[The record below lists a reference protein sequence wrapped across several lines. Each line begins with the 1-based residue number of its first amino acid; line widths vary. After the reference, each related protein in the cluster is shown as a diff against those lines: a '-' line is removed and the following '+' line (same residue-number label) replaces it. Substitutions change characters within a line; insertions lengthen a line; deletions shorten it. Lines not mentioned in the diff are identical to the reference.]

1 MDEENKFLSDNSEE
15 SEKDSSSPAGNK
27 NAISADLIRGHINTI
42 ILRTL
47 YERDKYGYEIIEEI
61 ENKSR
66 GQYTLKQPT
75 LYSALKRLETQGYI
89 TAYWKTDEVTLGGR
103 RKYYTLTDSGREIT
117 ERNQAEWEYSR
128 TVIDNL
134 ISDRSFDFSKPAPT
148 PVDFHI
154 LKKSTSRVPVVKTD
168 DENYEDEDKYSKY
181 EYTYEKEYKH
191 EDKFE
196 EKPEDK
202 YEHEDKFDKVQEP
215 SDGLR
220 DIKIIHEVVVVK
232 DDSSEKESEPEA
244 VTREETEI
252 KEELPEVK
260 IDSEIVAVKDEVVYY
275 EAVPSQPPVTTP
287 DQLNTVAEPEIQNEQ
302 TESEFVTT
310 SSQKN
315 FESEDDFEEELEEE
329 IEQER
334 HEEVPP
340 MDEEQRRRVHE
351 NYLRLISEPVKAP
364 PREVEPV
371 PIAEEIDTDKLI
383 YNNKPET
390 ERDYRNLINKLY
402 VKTVK
407 RPPQEQTYSKKV
419 APANKSEDLESKA
432 ASDGLKINSSEF
444 VISSSNKKSYNRG
457 SALFKSSLIITIVL
471 LLEFTLCLLFKKEL
485 GVTLAY
491 PFVIFALAGAQLLI
505 FGVLYYTDLGKNSR
519 KPSSALYM
527 TACIVITVIIIFII
541 FLVSLLTG
549 INFSSAGNVFAKLV
563 IPCIVALNIPLF
575 GLCFYALSK

>member
-1 MDEENKFLSDNSEE
+1 MDEENKFLSDYSEE
-15 SEKDSSSPAGNK
+15 SDKDDSSPASNK

-66 GQYTLKQPT
+66 GQYILKQPT

-134 ISDRSFDFSKPAPT
+134 ISDRSFDFSQPAPT

-154 LKKSTSRVPVVKTD
+154 LKKSTSRVPGVKS
-168 DENYEDEDKYSKY
+168 EEEKHEYEDKYKY
-181 EYTYEKEYKH
+181 DH
-191 EDKFE
+191 E
-196 EKPEDK
+196 EKPEN
-202 YEHEDKFDKVQEP
+202 ENF
-215 SDGLR
+215 DGLR

-232 DDSSEKESEPEA
+232 EDALEKDTEAETVKSSES
-244 VTREETEI
+244 EI
-252 KEELPEVK
+252 KEDLPEVK

-275 EAVPSQPPVTTP
+275 EAVPSNPPATTP
-287 DQLNTVAEPEIQNEQ
+287 DQLSQPSVQREQ
-302 TESEFVTT
+302 YPVVTAQAKTYES
-310 SSQKN
+310 
-315 FESEDDFEEELEEE
+315 DDELEEE
-329 IEQER
+329 LDEEIEQR
-334 HEEVPP
+334 RFEEVPP

-371 PIAEEIDTDKLI
+371 PVSEEIDTDKLI

-407 RPPQEQTYSKKV
+407 RPPQEQNYGKRV
-419 APANKSEDLESKA
+419 APSGKSEDLEAKA

-444 VISSSNKKSYNRG
+444 VISGSNKKSYNRG
-457 SALFKSSLIITIVL
+457 SALLKSSLIITIVL

-485 GVTLAY
+485 GISLAY
-491 PFVIFALAGAQLLI
+491 PFVIFAIAAAQLLI

-519 KPSSALYM
+519 KPASALYM
-527 TACIVITVIIIFII
+527 SACIVVTVIIIFII

-563 IPCIVALNIPLF
+563 IPCIVALNIPIF

>member
-1 MDEENKFLSDNSEE
+1 MEDKNQFLSEYSDK
-15 SEKDSSSPAGNK
+15 SEKDDISPASNK

-61 ENKSR
+61 ESKSR

-89 TAYWKTDEVTLGGR
+89 TAYWKTDEVSLGGR

-134 ISDRSFDFSKPAPT
+134 ISDRSFDFSRPAPT

-154 LKKSTSRVPVVKTD
+154 LKKSTSRVPVVKSE
-168 DENYEDEDKYSKY
+168 DEKYEDDKSNEKYAYEDRFEVKNEEKYITEDKPDKET
-181 EYTYEKEYKH
+181 EY
-191 EDKFE
+191 
-196 EKPEDK
+196 P
-202 YEHEDKFDKVQEP
+202 
-215 SDGLR
+215 DGLR
-220 DIKIIHEVVVVK
+220 DIKIIHEVVVVNK
-232 DDSSEKESEPEA
+232 NDDSEKESEPE
-244 VTREETEI
+244 TNKNNETELT
-252 KEELPEVK
+252 EELPEVK

-275 EAVPSQPPVTTP
+275 EAVPSNPPATTP
-287 DQLNTVAEPEIQNEQ
+287 DQLNLSNEPEQQ
-302 TESEFVTT
+302 LSGTAHKDDF
-310 SSQKN
+310 
-315 FESEDDFEEELEEE
+315 EDDDELEEELEET

-371 PIAEEIDTDKLI
+371 PVAEEIDTDKLI

-402 VKTVK
+402 IKTVK
-407 RPPQEQTYSKKV
+407 RPPQEQTYNKKV
-419 APANKSEDLESKA
+419 VTSNKSEDLEAKA
-432 ASDGLKINSSEF
+432 ASDGLKINSSDF

-457 SALFKSSLIITIVL
+457 GALFKSSLIITIVM

-485 GVTLAY
+485 GVSLAY
-491 PFVIFALAGAQLLI
+491 PFAIFAVAGAQLLV
-505 FGVLYYTDLGKNSR
+505 FAVLYYTDLGKNSR

-549 INFSSAGNVFAKLV
+549 INFSSVGNIFAKLV
-563 IPCIVALNIPLF
+563 IPCIVAINIPLF

>member
-1 MDEENKFLSDNSEE
+1 MRDIVLFIFTKSVDILCRNMVKLIKVYGGNTMDKENEFLSDYSEE
-15 SEKDSSSPAGNK
+15 SDKDDSSPAGNK

-89 TAYWKTDEVTLGGR
+89 TAYWKTDEVSLGGR

-134 ISDRSFDFSKPAPT
+134 ISDRSFDFSRPAPT

-154 LKKSTSRVPVVKTD
+154 LKKSTSRVPVVKSD
-168 DENYEDEDKYSKY
+168 DDKYEDEYG
-181 EYTYEKEYKH
+181 YEK
-191 EDKFE
+191 
-196 EKPEDK
+196 
-202 YEHEDKFDKVQEP
+202 DKVQNE
-215 SDGLR
+215 GLR
-220 DIKIIHEVVVVK
+220 DIKIIHEVKLVK
-232 DDSSEKESEPEA
+232 DDEPEKDDESG
-244 VTREETEI
+244 V
-252 KEELPEVK
+252 KENLPEVK

-275 EAVPSQPPVTTP
+275 EPVPSHPPVTAP
-287 DQLNTVAEPEIQNEQ
+287 DQLDQQVSEQPEIQSEIKPEPVAAATEQ
-302 TESEFVTT
+302 SVTV
-310 SSQKN
+310 Q
-315 FESEDDFEEELEEE
+315 EE
-329 IEQER
+329 IIEQR
-334 HEEVPP
+334 RQEEVPP
-340 MDEEQRRRVHE
+340 MNEEQRRRVHE
-351 NYLRLISEPVKAP
+351 NYLRLISEPVKAS

-371 PIAEEIDTDKLI
+371 PVAEEIDTDKLI

-407 RPPQEQTYSKKV
+407 RPPQEQTYNKRVTPS
-419 APANKSEDLESKA
+419 NKSEDLEAKA
-432 ASDGLKINSSEF
+432 ASDGLKINSSDF
-444 VISSSNKKSYNRG
+444 VISSSRKKSYNRG
-457 SALFKSSLIITIVL
+457 GALLKSSLIITIVL

-485 GVTLAY
+485 GINLAY
-491 PFVIFALAGAQLLI
+491 PFTIFALAGAQLLI

-527 TACIVITVIIIFII
+527 TACIVVTVVILFII

-575 GLCFYALSK
+575 GLCFYLLSK

>member
-1 MDEENKFLSDNSEE
+1 MDEENKFLSDYSDE
-15 SEKDSSSPAGNK
+15 SDKDNSSPANNK

-61 ENKSR
+61 ESKSH

-75 LYSALKRLETQGYI
+75 LYSALKRLENQGYI
-89 TAYWKTDEVTLGGR
+89 TAYWKTDEVSLGGR

-134 ISDRSFDFSKPAPT
+134 ISDRSFDFSQPAPT

-154 LKKSTSRVPVVKTD
+154 LKKSTSRVPVLKSE
-168 DENYEDEDKYSKY
+168 DEKFEDEDKYKFD
-181 EYTYEKEYKH
+181 T
-191 EDKFE
+191 FE
-196 EKPEDK
+196 EK
-202 YEHEDKFDKVQEP
+202 HEEKQPGE
-215 SDGLR
+215 GLH

-232 DDSSEKESEPEA
+232 DDGTDKKEDDTVKSEEN
-244 VTREETEI
+244 EI
-252 KEELPEVK
+252 REELPEVK

-275 EAVPSQPPVTTP
+275 EAVPSHPPVTAP
-287 DQLNTVAEPEIQNEQ
+287 DQINEAVIEQHETPEPAPVQPEPIAPVVQQTLVAEEEKFEQ
-302 TESEFVTT
+302 P
-310 SSQKN
+310 KH
-315 FESEDDFEEELEEE
+315 EE
-329 IEQER
+329 I
-334 HEEVPP
+334 PP
-340 MDEEQRRRVHE
+340 MDAEQRRRVHE
-351 NYLRLISEPVKAP
+351 NYLRLISEPVKEP

-407 RPPQEQTYSKKV
+407 RPPQEQTYSKRV
-419 APANKSEDLESKA
+419 VPTNKSEDLEAKA
-432 ASDGLKINSSEF
+432 ASDGLKINSSDF
-444 VISSSNKKSYNRG
+444 VISSSRKKSYNRG
-457 SALFKSSLIITIVL
+457 SALLKSSLIITIVL
-471 LLEFTLCLLFKKEL
+471 LLEFTICLLFKNEL
-485 GVTLAY
+485 GIHLAY
-491 PFVIFALAGAQLLI
+491 PFTIFAIACAQLLI

-519 KPSSALYM
+519 KPTSALYM
-527 TACIVITVIIIFII
+527 SACIVVTVIIIFII

-549 INFSSAGNVFAKLV
+549 INFASAGNIFAKLV
-563 IPCIVALNIPLF
+563 IPCVVALNIPLF

>member
-1 MDEENKFLSDNSEE
+1 MEDKNHFLSEYSDK
-15 SEKDSSSPAGNK
+15 SEKDDISPASNK

-61 ENKSR
+61 ESKSR

-89 TAYWKTDEVTLGGR
+89 TAYWKTDEVSLGGR

-134 ISDRSFDFSKPAPT
+134 ISDRSFDFSRPAPT

-154 LKKSTSRVPVVKTD
+154 LKKTTSRVPIVKSE
-168 DENYEDEDKYSKY
+168 DEKYEDNKLNDKYAYEDRFEVKNEEKYNAEDKSG
-181 EYTYEKEYKH
+181 KE
-191 EDKFE
+191 
-196 EKPEDK
+196 PES
-202 YEHEDKFDKVQEP
+202 

-232 DDSSEKESEPEA
+232 NDDPEKESEPE
-244 VTREETEI
+244 TNKNNESELT
-252 KEELPEVK
+252 EELPEVK
-260 IDSEIVAVKDEVVYY
+260 VDSEIVAVKDEVVYY
-275 EAVPSQPPVTTP
+275 EAVPSNPPATTP
-287 DQLNTVAEPEIQNEQ
+287 DQLNLSTEPEQQ
-302 TESEFVTT
+302 SVDTT
-310 SSQKN
+310 QQED
-315 FESEDDFEEELEEE
+315 FEDDDELEEELEET

-334 HEEVPP
+334 HEEVPL

-371 PIAEEIDTDKLI
+371 PVAEEIDTDKLI

-402 VKTVK
+402 IKTVK
-407 RPPQEQTYSKKV
+407 RPPQEQTYNKKV
-419 APANKSEDLESKA
+419 VTSNKSEDLEAKA
-432 ASDGLKINSSEF
+432 ASDGLKINSSDF

-457 SALFKSSLIITIVL
+457 GALFKSSLIIAIVM

-485 GVTLAY
+485 GVNLAY
-491 PFVIFALAGAQLLI
+491 PFAIFAIAGAQLLV
-505 FGVLYYTDLGKNSR
+505 FAVLYYTDLGKNSR

-549 INFSSAGNVFAKLV
+549 INFSSVGNIFAKLV
-563 IPCIVALNIPLF
+563 IPCIIAINIPLF